1 MSRSSRRDVAF
12 GPGAIGRSI
21 APRLDRIVQ
30 WSSYP
35 VSSKSC
41 IFSPPAR
48 KQHVVLAGSGNIVVF
63 GGSGGT
69 GSEVI
74 YQALKEGYSVTT
86 LARTPGSVLIPPGS
100 GGSEEGKP
108 FADDNLT
115 VVKGDIT
122 NKQDVASV
130 MSPDTVGVVVA
141 LGGKT
146 KDVGPTMLTDGTTHV
161 IDAMKDNGVKRV
173 AVVTSIG
180 VGDSAEQAP
189 FFFKVLMFTVMKS
202 IFTDKGNQEALF
214 LNGPGSDLEYCLVRP
229 GGLGTGAPTGEVN
242 VIQGEAGSIER
253 ADVAAFCL
261 SALLDPGF
269 EYLKQAP
276 CISSVGGT
284 SWVKDRQGKGMMEA

>member
-1 MSRSSRRDVAF
+1 MQTMRATNMTRHSVTV
-12 GPGAIGRSI
+12 GKI
-21 APRLDRIVQ
+21 ACPKRNDAL
-30 WSSYP
+30 
-35 VSSKSC
+35 SKMRVG
-41 IFSPPAR
+41 AR
-48 KQHVVLAGSGNIVVF
+48 KVAARRAQAVVLAASGNIAVF

-86 LARTPGSVLIPPGS
+86 LARDPAKVTVPPGS
-100 GGSEEGKP
+100 GGADAEKP
-108 FADDNLT
+108 LVDDKLT
-115 VVKGDIT
+115 VIKGDVT
-122 NKQDVASV
+122 NKSDVENAITS
-130 MSPDTVGVVVA
+130 DTVGVVVA

-146 KDVGPTMLTDGTTHV
+146 KDVGPTMLTDGTSHV
-161 IDAMKDNGVKRV
+161 INAMNDNGVKRV

-180 VGDSAEQAP
+180 VGDSADQAP

-214 LNGPGSDLEYCLVRP
+214 LNGPGADLEYCLVRP
-229 GGLGTGAPTGEVN
+229 GGLGTGPPTGEVN

-253 ADVAAFCL
+253 SDVAAFCL
-261 SALLDPGF
+261 SAILDPDF
-269 EYLKQAP
+269 AYTNQAP